1 MPGRPRRDCELEP
14 YGDGF
19 RDRLL
24 SVGYTPGTVANQ
36 LAVVGRFGRWLAVR
50 GRPVDRLRPADID
63 RFIVDQCRDG
73 RRHGVFRQGLVLL
86 REHLIEVR
94 ALPADQPSVRDAVDE
109 LVDSYC
115 AWLLSERGLAAT

>member
-1 MPGRPRRDCELEP
+1 V
-14 YGDGF
+14 DGF

-115 AWLLSERGLAAT
+115 AWLLSERGLAATTVRRYRATARAFP